1 MYEPQR
7 GYGLEMKGTKE
18 EKKCSKGIYGFPLP
32 QDSQETHLESIRSSV
47 KSPKEIFVSG
57 Q

>member
-32 QDSQETHLESIRSSV
+32 HDSQETHLESIRSSV